1 MGAVAIRGYT
11 QNIVE
16 FNSNVILYLVYL
28 ILIGT
33 ALLFLRKRV

>member
-1 MGAVAIRGYT
+1 MGAVAIRGHT

-16 FNSNVILYLVYL
+16 FNSKVILYFVYL

-33 ALLFLRKRV
+33 ALWFLRKRV